1 MGESLVGRPPAP
13 ESERAIRVADILSE
27 IIEMFREY
35 ELPEWARALE
45 SDRMRLL
52 AGDDDVYWI
61 LRRRLSVERG
71 LSDVRVGFGDR
82 ALNSRLDELRNQ
94 LRALIA
100 EQELEP
106 ERDAET
112 ETQFD
117 LAPAEY
123 GERIEREPPPRGVR
137 VIFAADYPRGTL
149 VHDGNGLF
157 ARSTWSVLEYD
168 ERRRL
173 RPLVR
178 IWRYSEPVSIEEYR
192 SLRRACIGWWI
203 TLGAVPA
210 LVVGAGVAGLRS
222 DVLSILFVIAGILT
236 PAAAVMV
243 GVMERRRSKVVAVYS
258 EKTGALV
265 VPVSRGSR
273 LHLPGR
279 ASTDETS
286 GAPASSTRS
295 DTELDER
302 MLRRLRVRPT
312 SGSPSTWVIFLSCGN
327 QTGAEIMAA
336 AVVRDGWEL
345 RYAGP
350 ESSSGRWTIIA
361 ERDVTTLESRDV
373 HDARTYFER
382 LATTVDAG
390 HYDGWQLDD

>member
-1 MGESLVGRPPAP
+1 
-13 ESERAIRVADILSE
+13 
-27 IIEMFREY
+27 
-35 ELPEWARALE
+35 
-45 SDRMRLL
+45 
-52 AGDDDVYWI
+52 
-61 LRRRLSVERG
+61 
-71 LSDVRVGFGDR
+71 
-82 ALNSRLDELRNQ
+82 
-94 LRALIA
+94 
-100 EQELEP
+100 
-106 ERDAET
+106 
-112 ETQFD
+112 
-117 LAPAEY
+117 
-123 GERIEREPPPRGVR
+123 

-149 VHDGNGLF
+149 VDDGNGLF
-157 ARSTWSVLEYD
+157 ARSTWSVLDYD
-168 ERRRL
+168 GRRRL

-178 IWRYSEPVSIEEYR
+178 IWRYSER
-192 SLRRACIGWWI
+192 
-203 TLGAVPA
+203 
-210 LVVGAGVAGLRS
+210 
-222 DVLSILFVIAGILT
+222 GILT

-258 EKTGALV
+258 EKTGGLV

-286 GAPASSTRS
+286 GAPASSIRP
-295 DTELDER
+295 DMELDER

-327 QTGAEIMAA
+327 QTRAEIMAA

-373 HDARTYFER
+373 HDARIYFER